1 MFRLADY
8 GYPLPGELVAQSP
21 AERRDAS
28 RLLCLNRADG
38 RVSHQVFSDLPD
50 LLLPSDVLVVNDT
63 EVIPARMYG
72 RKASGGKV
80 EILLLNYGVDEGN
93 GNGGGPQAAAEARVV
108 TCECMVR
115 ASKRPRPGTRL
126 FFDRGLTAE
135 VIDSRDAVHTL
146 RFESPEPFAS
156 VLYQIGRMPLPPY
169 IHRNGRQAED
179 ASDSIRDADASLPS
193 SGDPHDDR
201 IHYQTVYA
209 ARKGAVAA
217 PTAGLHFTPEL
228 IERIRRKGVE
238 VVAVTLHVGFGTF
251 VPVRV
256 DDIRDHHMHHERFR
270 IPPETAAAVNLAR
283 EEGRRVVAVGTTS
296 VRTLEY
302 AADPDGRITPGGG
315 SCDLFIYPGYR
326 FKAVDGV
333 ITNFHLPEST
343 LIMLVSAFAGRE
355 NVLAAYR
362 EAVVRKY
369 RFFSY
374 GDAMFVS

>member
-1 MFRLADY
+1 MFQLKDY
-8 GYPLPGELVAQSP
+8 GYDLPQELIAQRP
-21 AERRDAS
+21 AGHRDAS
-28 RLLCLNRADG
+28 RLLCLDRLG
-38 RVSHQVFSDLPD
+38 GGTSHRVFSDLPE
-50 LLLPSDVLVVNDT
+50 LLSPSDVLVVNDT

-80 EILLLNYGVDEGN
+80 EILLLNYGKWN
-93 GNGGGPQAAAEARVV
+93 GNGPNGSAGAREVA
-108 TCECMVR
+108 CECMIK

-135 VIDSRDAVHTL
+135 VVGSRDAVHTL
-146 RFESPEPFAS
+146 RFTSPEPFES

-169 IHRNGRQAED
+169 IHRSGEQGNGASSPSAED
-179 ASDSIRDADASLPS
+179 
-193 SGDPHDDR
+193 HCDDQTN
-201 IHYQTVYA
+201 YQTVYA

-217 PTAGLHFTPEL
+217 PTAGLHFTPNL
-228 IERIRRKGVE
+228 LERIRRRGVA
-238 VVAVTLHVGFGTF
+238 VVTVTLHVGYGTF

-256 DDIRDHHMHHERFR
+256 DDIRDHRMHHEWFS
-270 IPPETAAAVNLAR
+270 IPPETAEAVNQAR
-283 EEGRRVVAVGTTS
+283 SEGRRVVAVGTTS

-302 AADPDGRITPGGG
+302 AAGPDGRLAPGNG

-326 FKAVDGV
+326 FRAVDAV

-355 NVLAAYR
+355 NVLTAYR
-362 EAVVRKY
+362 EAVAERY

-374 GDAMFVS
+374 GDAMFIA